1 MSPTAV
7 FDPFAE
13 CPVSTSSPGAGRET
27 GRLRVVL
34 APTSAPPAAL
44 VRVSGELDLATA
56 PRLHARLETLLRDG
70 FRDLDLDL
78 DEVDFCDVAGLNVL
92 LRSHADAVR
101 SGGRLVVHGSCPPLR
116 LMMRVLQ
123 PAGAFELA
131 PPTGDHRGR
140 RGERE

>member
-1 MSPTAV
+1 MAMFEPL
-7 FDPFAE
+7 AE
-13 CPVSTSSPGAGRET
+13 STVSLASPGDGREA

-56 PRLHARLETLLRDG
+56 PRLHAELETLLREG

-78 DEVDFCDVAGLNVL
+78 DQVDFCDVAGLNML
-92 LRSHADAVR
+92 LRSHAAAVT
-101 SGGRLVVHGSCPPLR
+101 SGGRLVVYGSCPPLR

-131 PPTGDHRGR
+131 PPEEDHPR
-140 RGERE
+140 RPREQA

>member
-1 MSPTAV
+1 MSPMTT
-7 FDPFAE
+7 FQPLAE
-13 CPVSTSSPGAGRET
+13 STVPVPSPGAGRDT

-56 PRLHARLETLLRDG
+56 PRLHAGLETLLRDG

-78 DEVDFCDVAGLNVL
+78 DELDFCDVAGLNML
-92 LRSHADAVR
+92 LRSHAAAVR
-101 SGGRLVVHGSCPPLR
+101 SGGRLVVYGSCPPLR
-116 LMMRVLQ
+116 LMMRVLR

-131 PPTGDHRGR
+131 PLTGDRPRGP
-140 RGERE
+140 RGQE

>member
-1 MSPTAV
+1 MAL
-7 FDPFAE
+7 FEPFAE
-13 CPVSTSSPGAGRET
+13 PAVSIPSPGAGREP

-34 APTSAPPAAL
+34 APSSAPPAAL

-56 PRLHARLETLLRDG
+56 PRLHARLEALLRDG

-78 DEVDFCDVAGLNVL
+78 DEVEFCDVAGLNML

-101 SGGRLVVHGSCPPLR
+101 SGGRLVVHGGCPPLR

-131 PPTGDHRGR
+131 PPEGDHAG
-140 RGERE
+140 GQV

>member
-1 MSPTAV
+1 MAMFEPV
-7 FDPFAE
+7 AE
-13 CPVSTSSPGAGRET
+13 SAVSTSPPGAGREP

-56 PRLHARLETLLRDG
+56 PRLRAQLDRLLGDG
-70 FRDLDLDL
+70 YRDLDLDL
-78 DEVDFCDVAGLNVL
+78 DEVEFCDVAGLNLL
-92 LRSHADAVR
+92 LRTHADAVR

-116 LMMRVLQ
+116 LMLRVLQ

-131 PPTGDHRGR
+131 PPD
-140 RGERE
+140 GEPAADRV